1 MRLWLLLLYCFIS
14 SNSEWTNSRIQ
25 KNNNEHTACIKRT
38 KKCLKTL
45 VRCVY
50 KEIYVF
56 CYNPRWNPSNV
67 EMWMS
72 RDAEI
77 IVLSNDENFWKSRVV
92 SELERA
98 KMIESKSFPL
108 CFPVSRFEN
117 HYSHVTNL
125 FKHENSKSLPRFYF
139 LHYFILFPWVFNWL
153 L

>member
-1 MRLWLLLLYCFIS
+1 MWYKLIASSCVCDCYYCIVSFPATP
-14 SNSEWTNSRIQ
+14 NELTVEYK

-38 KKCLKTL
+38 KKSLKTL

-77 IVLSNDENFWKSRVV
+77 IVLSNDENF
-92 SELERA
+92 
-98 KMIESKSFPL
+98 
-108 CFPVSRFEN
+108 
-117 HYSHVTNL
+117 
-125 FKHENSKSLPRFYF
+125 
-139 LHYFILFPWVFNWL
+139 
-153 L
+153 